1 MHQGENRSGRAD
13 AERQRQHDA
22 EREAGVRR
30 EPAQRVAEIVD
41 QRVHYSYLKATIG
54 STRAARREGTK
65 LASAVTPS
73 STTVTN
79 PKTRGSCGDSW
90 NNRGPSQLHPARAIT
105 TPMTIPAAPSDK
117 PSLTTSFTKSRRC
130 APSAARTPSSWI
142 RCDTL

>member
-1 MHQGENRSGRAD
+1 RIGAD
-13 AERQRQHDA
+13 AEGQCEHGDA
-22 EREAGVRR
+22 REAGALR
-30 EPAQRVAEIVD
+30 ERAHSVAKVLQ
-41 QRVHYSYLKATIG
+41 QRVHHSYLRATIG

-90 NNRGPSQLHPARAIT
+90 NNRGPSQLPPARAIT

-130 APSAARTPSSWI
+130 APS
-142 RCDTL
+142 